1 MHRLTS
7 VIDLADPSA
16 ALGSQPVAHVH
27 LVHIPGG
34 GMFAV
39 IAYANKQAAL
49 IPRGRLGLES
59 DDGMRAL
66 ESFRRWLKQ
75 QDVPLAKASLRTA
88 HPTAYDQILASS
100 AFAVA
105 GLCDLP
111 NDPAI
116 TARFQEWLSSKPIT
130 PAKGSPRLSA

>member
-1 MHRLTS
+1 MHRITA

-16 ALGSQPVAHVH
+16 TLGGEPVSHVH
-27 LVHIPGG
+27 LVHIPGGG

-49 IPRGRLGLES
+49 VPRGRLGLES

-75 QDVPLAKASLRTA
+75 QDVPLSKASLRTA
-88 HPTAYDQILASS
+88 LPNAYDQILASS
-100 AFAVA
+100 AF
-105 GLCDLP
+105 
-111 NDPAI
+111 
-116 TARFQEWLSSKPIT
+116 
-130 PAKGSPRLSA
+130 